1 MVGQR
6 TYDDG
11 CGIARAL
18 DIVGERWALLVIR
31 ELLLGPKRFT
41 DLRAGLPGISANI
54 LSQRLRELEASGVI
68 LRRQLEPPAGSS
80 VYELTDRGRGLEH
93 VIVDLGRWGV
103 QNTSS
108 QPDAPIGV
116 DSVILSLRA
125 LFDPKAAGDFHAEYE
140 LRLDGYRFRAV
151 VDDGRIDLARGAAEH
166 ADAVLETTPRQLD
179 SLVSGEVSVTELV
192 HSGGLTVEGDLA
204 AVERFATLFSAS

>member
-1 MVGQR
+1 MAGR

-18 DIVGERWALLVIR
+18 DVVGERWALLVIR

-41 DLRAGLPGISANI
+41 DLRTGLPGVSANI
-54 LSQRLRELEASGVI
+54 LSQRLRELEESGVI
-68 LRRQLEPPAGSS
+68 LRRQLEPPAGSW

-93 VIVDLGRWGV
+93 VILDLGRWGL
-103 QNTSS
+103 QSTSL
-108 QPDAPIGV
+108 PHDARIGV

-125 LFDPKAAGDFHAEYE
+125 RFDPKAAGDLHAEYE

-151 VDDGRIDLARGAAEH
+151 VDDSRLDLARGTAEH
-166 ADAVLETTPRQLD
+166 ADAVIETTAGRLD
-179 SLVSGEVSVTELV
+179 SMVSGELSVTELV
-192 HSGGLTVEGDLA
+192 RAGGATVEGDLA